1 MIGKIISSIKD
12 GTFFDKV
19 HHRLY
24 LKYVSIVR
32 KIIEPRIKI
41 KNNKILFLTF
51 QGNYNCNPKAIA
63 DEIIRR
69 GLDYEL
75 VWACRKDNFNDLE
88 QYPKKLKLVNKKSL
102 GFYKEAASC
111 KFIIDNANNFEYL
124 KLHKKKGQILLQPW
138 HGSMGFKR
146 IETNK
151 NANWMKKAAYLD
163 EITDYCITNSTF
175 EIDVFKNTFWKTTT
189 MLKYGHPRND
199 VLFNKN
205 NEYEIYTKKVKEM
218 YGIDEDTKILL
229 YAPTFRDNSSFDS
242 YGLDYNRLY
251 DALSKRFGG
260 KWIILVRFHFKLR
273 NAKVDKKYLDK
284 VINATNYP
292 DMQELMCA
300 SDIGI
305 TDYSSWMC
313 DFVLTRRPGFLFALD
328 MDDYMDERGFYY
340 PLDSTP
346 FRLAFNNDEMVNNI
360 LNYDEKKYQKQ
371 VDKFLKDRGCF
382 EKGNASYRT
391 VNKIIELTDK

>member
-1 MIGKIISSIKD
+1 MIKKIISSIKD
-12 GTFFDKV
+12 GTFFKKV
-19 HHRLY
+19 YNKIFLILTSLY
-24 LKYVSIVR
+24 R
-32 KIIEPRIKI
+32 KMIEPRTKI

-51 QGNYNCNPKAIA
+51 QGNYNCNPRAIA
-63 DEIIRR
+63 DEIIKRN
-69 GLDYEL
+69 LDYEL
-75 VWACRKDNFNDLE
+75 VWACRKENFKELE
-88 QYPKKLKLVNKKSL
+88 QYPKKLKLVNRASL
-102 GFYKEAASC
+102 KFYKEAASC

-124 KLHKKKGQILLQPW
+124 KLNKKEGQVLLQPW

-151 NANWMKKAAYLD
+151 NANWMKKAEYLD
-163 EITDYCITNSTF
+163 KITDYCIVNSTF
-175 EIDVFKNTFWKTTT
+175 EIDVFKNTFWKTTP

-199 VLFNKN
+199 MLFNKN

-229 YAPTFRDNSSFDS
+229 YAPTFRDNCSFES

-251 DALSKRFGG
+251 KALSDKFGG
-260 KWIILVRFHFKLR
+260 KWVILVRFHFKLK
-273 NAKVDKKYLDK
+273 NAKVNKKYLNK

-300 SDIGI
+300 CDIGI

-313 DFVLTRRPGFLFALD
+313 DYVLTRKPGFLFALD
-328 MDDYMDERGFYY
+328 MNDYMDERGFYY

-346 FRLAFNNDEMVNNI
+346 FKLACSNDEMINNI
-360 LNYDEKKYQKQ
+360 LNFDDKKYQKD

-382 EKGNASYRT
+382 EKGVACKKT
-391 VNKIIELTDK
+391 VDKIIELSNK